1 MIRKFL
7 NSKIEIFGINYNIE
21 DSARI
26 NNDIFFIQNEK
37 MNEDF
42 QLIEYCFKDEILDLI
57 PFSTMGANNNTIKQ
71 NTFDDDKIKEYSEIV
86 LNNDPFFKYSGSTL
100 GAIIEAKDKNWINRA
115 LKEMRN
121 EYIKTRIE
129 YLAKAFN
136 LI

>member
-21 DSARI
+21 DSAKI

-57 PFSTMGANNNTIKQ
+57 PFSTIGANNGTIKQ
-71 NTFDDDKIKEYSEIV
+71 NTYSDDKIKEYSEIV